1 MHNNSSFSDYVDSDD
16 EEAPIEH
23 FDDDGGPPQDLDDQS
38 AGPPALK
45 DQGAGHGVPGPVI
58 IPHSSNCS
66 IGMEKATQ
74 LAGGDN
80 YIQAPTDADKR
91 MGTDT
96 APCIFACIDIHLH
109 YCYKLHN

>member
-1 MHNNSSFSDYVDSDD
+1 
-16 EEAPIEH
+16 
-23 FDDDGGPPQDLDDQS
+23 
-38 AGPPALK
+38 
-45 DQGAGHGVPGPVI
+45 
-58 IPHSSNCS
+58 
-66 IGMEKATQ
+66 MEKAMQ

-80 YIQAPTDADKR
+80 YIQAATDADKR